1 MTFGFQPLRNT
12 RSVSHLLLKGHF
24 CKDEEKSA
32 DTVYSLGTIT
42 CLKTTIIKYCYY
54 LDKVLPFLGWVTTFF
69 ASAIINIVFSFL
81 NLLYLLL

>member
-24 CKDEEKSA
+24 CKEEEKSV

-54 LDKVLPFLGWVTTFF
+54 LDKVLPFWDGLPPFLPVPSSILFF
-69 ASAIINIVFSFL
+69 LS
-81 NLLYLLL
+81 